1 MGKRRGGRE
10 LLRSLTKRQKKHLRE
25 FGEEHPFYDK
35 VSGRPEATQICEL
48 SENSD
53 KSSAESDS
61 ETEVDQVSVYHK
73 LLATLKTSPE
83 SESEEEE
90 DESESEEAEESETEM
105 DSEGSQETGEG
116 DGGEE
121 DKNDVPGRE
130 EVTAT
135 DTAEQTL
142 GQEQADGAD
151 TSCDTSRGVI
161 EEFTDVKHESEFS
174 LETNFMEEESGDC
187 SADQRDSNSSQ
198 AFSEDPFKQ
207 HMDKELQEKEVE
219 KISTL
224 PKTSSQSKWPRLG
237 QLTFSSTLEKH
248 KTLKA
253 DREIDVKQLYLHKP
267 LESTWPKVNKQFLS
281 STNKPNDPFFT
292 PLQRELFCIMNTYRD
307 LFYPERNAL
316 TNGEEIR
323 QVYCLHALN
332 HVLKANAQ
340 VLSNNAKRRD
350 QKPGTDSDDYRDQG
364 LTRPKVLM
372 IVPFRECALR
382 IVHILI
388 RLLEVNDKRKIDVS
402 NKKRFKGEFGSDPE
416 EKPPNLKRPEDY
428 EAVFAGN
435 IDDHFRIGVAIL
447 QKSMRLYAPFYSS
460 DIIIASPLGM
470 RTVIGAEG
478 EKKRDFDFLSSV
490 EILIIDQAD
499 IYLMQNWEHV
509 LHLMKHINLLP
520 LDSHGVDFSR
530 VRMLNLNNWSR
541 FYRQTL
547 LFSALQD
554 PQINSIFNKHCCN
567 YVGQVAVR
575 NIPIIG
581 SISHVVVQLP
591 HVFRRLEAE
600 SATSV
605 IDTRFQFFIDKVLP
619 EYRDAIMSHTLIYVP
634 SYFDYVRLRNYF
646 KKEDLNFTHICEYTK
661 KAGVCRARRFFLKG
675 EKQFLLFT
683 ERFHFYKRYTIKG
696 VRNLIFYEL
705 PTYSHFYSE
714 ICNMMKATDSAV
726 DATWTCT
733 VLYSKYD
740 AQKLAA
746 VVGIDRTAQ
755 MLQSKKNVHLFVT
768 GENERGSSRIWKFTK
783 MWYRSFASGE
793 TSVIPLPLKQ
803 RGRKSSRPC
812 P

>member
-10 LLRSLTKRQKKHLRE
+10 LLRGLSKKQRKHLRE
-25 FGEEHPFYDK
+25 FGEEHPFHDK
-35 VSGRPEATQICEL
+35 VPGRPEATQVCEL
-48 SENSD
+48 SDSSD

-61 ETEVDQVSVYHK
+61 ETEVEQVSVYHK

-90 DESESEEAEESETEM
+90 EEDESEPEAEESETEM
-105 DSEGSQETGEG
+105 DSEGSQESREA
-116 DGGEE
+116 DGGGE
-121 DKNDVPGRE
+121 DQNDVPEQE
-130 EVTAT
+130 EAT
-135 DTAEQTL
+135 DTAEQTPS
-142 GQEQADGAD
+142 QQQADGID
-151 TSCDTSRGVI
+151 TSCDPGHGVV

-187 SADQRDSNSSQ
+187 NADKRDGSSSQ

-207 HMDKELQEKEVE
+207 HMDKELEEKDVE
-219 KISTL
+219 KMSTL
-224 PKTSSQSKWPRLG
+224 PKTSSQSQWPRLG
-237 QLTFSSTLEKH
+237 QVTFSSTLEKP
-248 KTLKA
+248 KALKA
-253 DREIDVKQLYLHKP
+253 DKEVDVKQLYLHKP

-281 STNKPNDPFFT
+281 SVNKPSDAFFT

-323 QVYCLHALN
+323 HAYCLHALN
-332 HVLKANAQ
+332 HVLKANSQ
-340 VLSNNAKRRD
+340 VLSNNAKKRN
-350 QKPGTDSDDYRDQG
+350 QKPGADNDDHRDQG
-364 LTRPKVLM
+364 LTRPK
-372 IVPFRECALR
+372 
-382 IVHILI
+382 
-388 RLLEVNDKRKIDVS
+388 
-402 NKKRFKGEFGSDPE
+402 
-416 EKPPNLKRPEDY
+416 
-428 EAVFAGN
+428 
-435 IDDHFRIGVAIL
+435 
-447 QKSMRLYAPFYSS
+447 
-460 DIIIASPLGM
+460 
-470 RTVIGAEG
+470 
-478 EKKRDFDFLSSV
+478 
-490 EILIIDQAD
+490 
-499 IYLMQNWEHV
+499 
-509 LHLMKHINLLP
+509 HLMKHVNLLP

-530 VRMLNLNNWSR
+530 VRMLNLNNWCR
-541 FYRQTL
+541 YYRQTL

-554 PQINSIFNKHCCN
+554 PQVNSVFNKHCFN
-567 YVGQVAVR
+567 YMGQVAVR
-575 NIPIIG
+575 NVPLSG
-581 SISHVVVQLP
+581 SISRVVVQLP

-600 SATSV
+600 SLTSV

-646 KKEDLNFTHICEYTK
+646 KKEELNFTHICEYTK

-696 VRNLIFYEL
+696 IRNLIFYEL

-714 ICNMMKATDSAV
+714 ICNMMKATGNGG

-746 VVGIDRTAQ
+746 VVGIERAAQ

-768 GENERGSSRIWKFTK
+768 GESE
-783 MWYRSFASGE
+783 
-793 TSVIPLPLKQ
+793 
-803 RGRKSSRPC
+803 
-812 P
+812 

>member
-10 LLRSLTKRQKKHLRE
+10 LLRSLSKKQKKHLRE
-25 FGEEHPFYDK
+25 FGEEHPFYDN
-35 VSGRPEATQICEL
+35 GAGAPLWYQADLR
-48 SENSD
+48 SEDSD

-61 ETEVDQVSVYHK
+61 ETEVEQVSGYHK

-90 DESESEEAEESETEM
+90 DESESEEAEESEAEM
-105 DSEGSQETGEG
+105 DSEGSQEIGEAE
-116 DGGEE
+116 GGEE
-121 DKNDVPGRE
+121 DKKDVTE
-130 EVTAT
+130 EEEAT
-135 DTAEQTL
+135 DTAEQML
-142 GQEQADGAD
+142 SQEQADGTD
-151 TSCDTSRGVI
+151 TSCDPRHGVI

-187 SADQRDSNSSQ
+187 NADRKDSN
-198 AFSEDPFKQ
+198 PFKQ
-207 HMDKELQEKEVE
+207 HMDKELEEKEIE
-219 KISTL
+219 KMSTL
-224 PKTSSQSKWPRLG
+224 PKTSSQSQWPRLG
-237 QLTFSSTLEKH
+237 QVIFSSTLEKQ
-248 KTLKA
+248 KSLKA
-253 DREIDVKQLYLHKP
+253 DKEVDVKQLHLHKP

-281 STNKPNDPFFT
+281 AVDKPTDCFFT
-292 PLQRELFCIMNTYRD
+292 PLQRELFCVMNCYRD
-307 LFYPERNAL
+307 LFYPESNAL

-323 QVYCLHALN
+323 HAYCLHALN

-350 QKPGTDSDDYRDQG
+350 RKPGTDTDDHRDQG

-382 IVHILI
+382 VVHILI
-388 RLLEVNDKRKIDVS
+388 SLLEGNDKKKIDVS

-460 DIIIASPLGM
+460 DIIIASPLGI

-478 EKKRDFDFLSSV
+478 EKKRDFDFLSSI

-530 VRMLNLNNWSR
+530 VRMLNLNNWSKY
-541 FYRQTL
+541 YRQTL

-554 PQINSIFNKHCCN
+554 PQINSVFNKHCFN
-567 YVGQVAVR
+567 YTGQVAVR
-575 NIPIIG
+575 NVPLTG

-591 HVFRRLEAE
+591 HVFRRLEAD
-600 SATSV
+600 SVTAV
-605 IDTRFQFFIDKVLP
+605 IDARFQFFIDKVLP

-646 KKEDLNFTHICEYTK
+646 KKEDLNFTPICEYTK
-661 KAGVCRARRFFLKG
+661 KAAVCRARRFFLKG

-696 VRNLIFYEL
+696 IRNLIFYEL

-714 ICNMMKATDSAV
+714 ICNMLKATDNGV

-768 GENERGSSRIWKFTK
+768 GEN
-783 MWYRSFASGE
+783 
-793 TSVIPLPLKQ
+793 
-803 RGRKSSRPC
+803 
-812 P
+812 

>member
-1 MGKRRGGRE
+1 MGKRRAGRE
-10 LLRSLTKRQKKHLRE
+10 LLRSLSKKQKKHLRE

-48 SENSD
+48 SEDSD
-53 KSSAESDS
+53 KSSKESDS
-61 ETEVDQVSVYHK
+61 ETEVEQVSGYHK

-90 DESESEEAEESETEM
+90 DESESEEAEESEAEM
-105 DSEGSQETGEG
+105 GSEGSQNIGEAEE
-116 DGGEE
+116 GEE
-121 DKNDVPGRE
+121 DKNDVPE
-130 EVTAT
+130 EEEAT
-135 DTAEQTL
+135 DTAEQML
-142 GQEQADGAD
+142 SQEQADGTD
-151 TSCDTSRGVI
+151 TSCDPRHGVI

-187 SADQRDSNSSQ
+187 NADRRDSSSSQ
-198 AFSEDPFKQ
+198 ALPEDPFKQ
-207 HMDKELQEKEVE
+207 HMDKELEEKEIE
-219 KISTL
+219 KMSTL
-224 PKTSSQSKWPRLG
+224 PKTSSQSQWPRLG
-237 QLTFSSTLEKH
+237 QVIFSSTLEKH

-253 DREIDVKQLYLHKP
+253 DKEVDVKQLHLRKP

-281 STNKPNDPFFT
+281 AVDKAIDSSFT
-292 PLQRELFCIMNTYRD
+292 PLQRELFCIMNSYRD

-323 QVYCLHALN
+323 HAYCLHALN

-350 QKPGTDSDDYRDQG
+350 RKPGTDSDDYRDQG

-382 IVHILI
+382 IVHIFI
-388 RLLEVNDKRKIDVS
+388 SLLEVNDKKKIDVS

-435 IDDHFRIGVAIL
+435 IDDHFRI
-447 QKSMRLYAPFYSS
+447 
-460 DIIIASPLGM
+460 DIIIASPLGI

-530 VRMLNLNNWSR
+530 VRMLNLNNWSKY
-541 FYRQTL
+541 YRQTL

-554 PQINSIFNKHCCN
+554 PQINSVFNKHCFN
-567 YVGQVAVR
+567 YVGQVAIR
-575 NIPIIG
+575 NVPLTG

-591 HVFRRLEAE
+591 HVFRRLEAD
-600 SATSV
+600 SVTSV
-605 IDTRFQFFIDKVLP
+605 IDGRFQFFIDKVLP

-661 KAGVCRARRFFLKG
+661 KAAVCRARRFFLKG

-696 VRNLIFYEL
+696 IRNLIFYEL

-714 ICNMMKATDSAV
+714 ICNMLKATDSGA

-768 GENERGSSRIWKFTK
+768 GEND
-783 MWYRSFASGE
+783 
-793 TSVIPLPLKQ
+793 
-803 RGRKSSRPC
+803 
-812 P
+812 

>member
-1 MGKRRGGRE
+1 MGKRRAGRE
-10 LLRSLTKRQKKHLRE
+10 LLRSLSKKQKKHLRE

-35 VSGRPEATQICEL
+35 LLVLLLLHSCFPFQ
-48 SENSD
+48 SEDSD

-61 ETEVDQVSVYHK
+61 ETEVEQVSGYHK

-90 DESESEEAEESETEM
+90 DESESEAEESEAEM
-105 DSEGSQETGEG
+105 GSEGSQETGEAE
-116 DGGEE
+116 GGEE
-121 DKNDVPGRE
+121 DKNDVPE
-130 EVTAT
+130 EEEGTT
-135 DTAEQTL
+135 DTTEQIL
-142 GQEQADGAD
+142 SQEQADGTD
-151 TSCDTSRGVI
+151 TSCDPRHGEI

-187 SADQRDSNSSQ
+187 NADKRDSN
-198 AFSEDPFKQ
+198 PFKQ
-207 HMDKELQEKEVE
+207 HMDKELEDKEIE
-219 KISTL
+219 EMSTL
-224 PKTSSQSKWPRLG
+224 PKTSSQSQWPRLG
-237 QLTFSSTLEKH
+237 QLIFSSTLEKH

-253 DREIDVKQLYLHKP
+253 DKEVDVKQLHLHKP

-281 STNKPNDPFFT
+281 SVDKPADSSFT
-292 PLQRELFCIMNTYRD
+292 PLQRELFCIMNSYRD

-316 TNGEEIR
+316 INGEEIR
-323 QVYCLHALN
+323 HAYCLHALN

-350 QKPGTDSDDYRDQG
+350 RKPGSDTDDYRDQG

-382 IVHILI
+382 IVHTFIS
-388 RLLEVNDKRKIDVS
+388 LLEVNDKKKIDVS

-460 DIIIASPLGM
+460 DIIIASPLGI

-530 VRMLNLNNWSR
+530 VRMLNLNNWSKY
-541 FYRQTL
+541 YRQTL

-554 PQINSIFNKHCCN
+554 PQINSVFNKHCFN
-567 YVGQVAVR
+567 YAGQVAVR
-575 NIPIIG
+575 NVPLTG

-600 SATSV
+600 SVASV

-646 KKEDLNFTHICEYTK
+646 KKEDLNFTHFCEYSK
-661 KAGVCRARRFFLKG
+661 KAAVCRARRFFLKG

-696 VRNLIFYEL
+696 IRNLIFYEL

-714 ICNMMKATDSAV
+714 ICNMLKATDSGV

-768 GENERGSSRIWKFTK
+768 GEN
-783 MWYRSFASGE
+783 
-793 TSVIPLPLKQ
+793 
-803 RGRKSSRPC
+803 
-812 P
+812 

>member
-1 MGKRRGGRE
+1 MGKRRGERE
-10 LLRSLTKRQKKHLRE
+10 LLRSLSKRQKKHLRE

-35 VSGRPEATQICEL
+35 VSGRPEATQTCEL

-61 ETEVDQVSVYHK
+61 EAEVEQVSVYHK

-90 DESESEEAEESETEM
+90 DESESEETGESETET
-105 DSEGSQETGEG
+105 DSEGSQETGEV

-121 DKNDVPGRE
+121 DKNDVPEKE
-130 EVTAT
+130 EAT
-135 DTAEQTL
+135 DTAEQTR
-142 GQEQADGAD
+142 GQEQADDAGA
-151 TSCDTSRGVI
+151 SCDPSHGVI
-161 EEFTDVKHESEFS
+161 GEFTDVKHESEFS

-187 SADQRDSNSSQ
+187 NADRRDSNSSQ

-207 HMDKELQEKEVE
+207 HMDKELEEKEVE
-219 KISTL
+219 KMSTL
-224 PKTSSQSKWPRLG
+224 PKTSSQSQWPRLG

-253 DREIDVKQLYLHKP
+253 DKEVDMKQLYLHKP

-281 STNKPNDPFFT
+281 SVNKASDPSFS

-323 QVYCLHALN
+323 HVYCLHALN

-340 VLSNNAKRRD
+340 VLSHNAKRRD
-350 QKPGTDSDDYRDQG
+350 QKPGADNDDYRDQG

-382 IVHILI
+382 IVHIFI
-388 RLLEVNDKRKIDVS
+388 SLLEVNDKKKIDVS
-402 NKKRFKGEFGSDPE
+402 NKKRFKGEFGFDPE

-460 DIIIASPLGM
+460 DIIIASPLGI

-478 EKKRDFDFLSSV
+478 EKKRDFDFLSSI

-530 VRMLNLNNWSR
+530 VRMLNLNNWSKY
-541 FYRQTL
+541 YRQTL

-554 PQINSIFNKHCCN
+554 PQINSVFNKHCFN

-575 NIPIIG
+575 NVPLSG

-600 SATSV
+600 NSTAV
-605 IDTRFQFFIDKVLP
+605 IDTRFRFFIDKVLP

-696 VRNLIFYEL
+696 IRNLIFYEL

-714 ICNMMKATDSAV
+714 ICNMMKATDSGV

-755 MLQSKKNVHLFVT
+755 MLQSKKDVHLFVT
-768 GENERGSSRIWKFTK
+768 GENE
-783 MWYRSFASGE
+783 
-793 TSVIPLPLKQ
+793 
-803 RGRKSSRPC
+803 
-812 P
+812 

>member
-1 MGKRRGGRE
+1 MGKRRAGRE
-10 LLRSLTKRQKKHLRE
+10 LLRSLSKKQKKHLRE

-35 VSGRPEATQICEL
+35 LLLLMLLQSCFPFQPED
-48 SENSD
+48 SD
-53 KSSAESDS
+53 KSSAESDL
-61 ETEVDQVSVYHK
+61 ETEVEQVSGYHR
-73 LLATLKTSPE
+73 LLATLKTLPE

-90 DESESEEAEESETEM
+90 DESESEEAEESEAEM
-105 DSEGSQETGEG
+105 DSEGSQETGEAE
-116 DGGEE
+116 GGEE
-121 DKNDVPGRE
+121 DKNDVPKE
-130 EVTAT
+130 EEGTT
-135 DTAEQTL
+135 DAAEQIL
-142 GQEQADGAD
+142 SQEQADGTD
-151 TSCDTSRGVI
+151 TSCDPRHGVI

-174 LETNFMEEESGDC
+174 LETNFMEEESEDC
-187 SADQRDSNSSQ
+187 NADKRDSN
-198 AFSEDPFKQ
+198 PFKQ
-207 HMDKELQEKEVE
+207 HMDKELDDKEIEKM
-219 KISTL
+219 STL
-224 PKTSSQSKWPRLG
+224 PKTSSQSQWPRLG
-237 QLTFSSTLEKH
+237 QLIFSSTLEKH

-253 DREIDVKQLYLHKP
+253 DKEVDLKQLHLHKP
-267 LESTWPKVNKQFLS
+267 LESTWPKVNKQSLS
-281 STNKPNDPFFT
+281 SVDKPSDSPFT
-292 PLQRELFCIMNTYRD
+292 PLQRELFCIMNLYRD

-323 QVYCLHALN
+323 HAYCLHALN
-332 HVLKANAQ
+332 HVLKANSQ

-350 QKPGTDSDDYRDQG
+350 QKPGTDTDDYRDQG

-372 IVPFRECALR
+372 IVPFRESALR
-382 IVHILI
+382 IVHIFI
-388 RLLEVNDKRKIDVS
+388 SLLEVNDKKKIDVS

-460 DIIIASPLGM
+460 DIIIASPLGI

-478 EKKRDFDFLSSV
+478 EKKRDFDFLSSI

-530 VRMLNLNNWSR
+530 VRMLNLNNWSKY
-541 FYRQTL
+541 YRQTL

-554 PQINSIFNKHCCN
+554 PQINSVFSKHCFN
-567 YVGQVAVR
+567 YGGQVAIR
-575 NIPIIG
+575 NMPVTG

-600 SATSV
+600 SVTSV
-605 IDTRFQFFIDKVLP
+605 IDARFQFFIDKVLP

-661 KAGVCRARRFFLKG
+661 KAAVCRARRFFVKG

-696 VRNLIFYEL
+696 IRNLIFYEL

-714 ICNMMKATDSAV
+714 ICNMLKATDSGV

-768 GENERGSSRIWKFTK
+768 GEN
-783 MWYRSFASGE
+783 
-793 TSVIPLPLKQ
+793 
-803 RGRKSSRPC
+803 
-812 P
+812 

>member
-1 MGKRRGGRE
+1 
-10 LLRSLTKRQKKHLRE
+10 Q
-25 FGEEHPFYDK
+25 
-35 VSGRPEATQICEL
+35 

-61 ETEVDQVSVYHK
+61 ETEPEQASVYHK

-90 DESESEEAEESETEM
+90 DESESEEAGESETEM
-105 DSEGSQETGEG
+105 DSEGSQETGEAE
-116 DGGEE
+116 GGEE
-121 DKNDVPGRE
+121 DENDIPDKE
-130 EVTAT
+130 EGEYNPFLFPAK
-135 DTAEQTL
+135 DTAEQML
-142 GQEQADGAD
+142 GEEQADGAD
-151 TSCDTSRGVI
+151 TSCDLSHGVI
-161 EEFTDVKHESEFS
+161 EEFTDAKHESEFS
-174 LETNFMEEESGDC
+174 LETNFMEEESGDYN
-187 SADQRDSNSSQ
+187 ADERRSN
-198 AFSEDPFKQ
+198 PFKQ
-207 HMDKELQEKEVE
+207 HMDKEMEEKEVE
-219 KISTL
+219 KMSTL
-224 PKTSSQSKWPRLG
+224 SKSSSQTKWPRLG
-237 QLTFSSTLEKH
+237 QVTFSSVLEKH
-248 KTLKA
+248 KTLKP
-253 DREIDVKQLYLHKP
+253 DKELDVKQLHLHKP
-267 LESTWPKVNKQFLS
+267 LEVTWPKVNKQFLS
-281 STNKPNDPFFT
+281 SLNKPSDLCFT

-307 LFYPERNAL
+307 LFYPERTAL

-323 QVYCLHALN
+323 LAYCLHALN

-340 VLSNNAKRRD
+340 VLTNNAKRRD
-350 QKPGTDSDDYRDQG
+350 QKPRIDNDDYRDQG

-372 IVPFRECALR
+372 LVPFRECALR
-382 IVHILI
+382 IVHIFI
-388 RLLEVNDKRKIDVS
+388 SLLEVNSERKIDVS

-416 EKPPNLKRPEDY
+416 ERPPNLKRPEDY

-470 RTVIGAEG
+470 RTIIGAEG
-478 EKKRDFDFLSSV
+478 EKKRDFDFLSSI

-530 VRMLNLNNWSR
+530 VRMLNLNNWSKY
-541 FYRQTL
+541 YRQTL
-547 LFSALQD
+547 LFSALHN
-554 PQINSIFNKHCCN
+554 PQINSIFSKHCFN
-567 YVGQVAVR
+567 YTGQVAVR
-575 NIPIIG
+575 NIPQVG

-591 HVFRRLEAE
+591 HVFRRLEADNL
-600 SATSV
+600 TSV
-605 IDTRFQFFIDKVLP
+605 IDARFQFFIDKVLP

-646 KKEDLNFTHICEYTK
+646 KKEELNFVHICEYTK
-661 KAGVCRARRFFLKG
+661 KAGICRARRFFLKG
-675 EKQFLLFT
+675 DRQFLLLT

-696 VRNLIFYEL
+696 IRNLIFYEL

-714 ICNMMKATDSAV
+714 ICNMMKATDNGM

-755 MLQSKKNVHLFVT
+755 MLQSKKNVHLFIT
-768 GENERGSSRIWKFTK
+768 GEN
-783 MWYRSFASGE
+783 
-793 TSVIPLPLKQ
+793 
-803 RGRKSSRPC
+803 
-812 P
+812 

>member
-1 MGKRRGGRE
+1 MGKRRAGRE
-10 LLRSLTKRQKKHLRE
+10 LVRSLSKKQKKHLKE

-35 VSGRPEATQICEL
+35 VSARPEATPVCEL

-53 KSSAESDS
+53 QSSAESDS
-61 ETEVDQVSVYHK
+61 EAEVEQTSGYHK

-83 SESEEEE
+83 SESEE
-90 DESESEEAEESETEM
+90 DESDSEEAGESETEVS
-105 DSEGSQETGEG
+105 SEGSQETGEA
-116 DGGEE
+116 DGGEADE
-121 DKNDVPGRE
+121 NDVQE
-130 EVTAT
+130 QKEAT
-135 DTAEQTL
+135 DTAEQML

-151 TSCDTSRGVI
+151 ASCERSHGAI

-187 SADQRDSNSSQ
+187 SADKRDSNSSQ
-198 AFSEDPFKQ
+198 AFPEDPFRQ
-207 HMDKELQEKEVE
+207 HMDRELHEKEVE
-219 KISTL
+219 KMSTL
-224 PKTSSQSKWPRLG
+224 PKTSSQSKWPQLG

-253 DREIDVKQLYLHKP
+253 DREVGMKQLCLHKP
-267 LESTWPKVNKQFLS
+267 LESTWPKVNKQFLPS
-281 STNKPNDPFFT
+281 MNKQSDPSFT
-292 PLQRELFCIMNTYRD
+292 PLQRELFCIMNAYWD

-323 QVYCLHALN
+323 FAYCLHALN

-350 QKPGTDSDDYRDQG
+350 QKPGTDDDYRDQG

-372 IVPFRECALR
+372 VVPFRECALR
-382 IVHILI
+382 VVHVLI
-388 RLLEVNDKRKIDVS
+388 SLLEVSGQRKIDVS
-402 NKKRFKGEFGSDPE
+402 NKKRFKGEFGSDPQ

-470 RTVIGAEG
+470 RTIIGAEG
-478 EKKRDFDFLSSV
+478 EKKRDFDFLSSI

-509 LHLMKHINLLP
+509 LHLMKHMNLLP

-530 VRMLNLNNWSR
+530 VRMLNLNNWSKY
-541 FYRQTL
+541 YRQTL
-547 LFSALQD
+547 LFSALQH
-554 PQINSIFNKHCCN
+554 PQINSIFNKHCFN

-575 NIPIIG
+575 NVPLRG
-581 SISHVVVQLP
+581 SISQIVVQLP

-600 SATSV
+600 NVASA
-605 IDTRFQFFIDKVLP
+605 IDTRFQFFVDKVLP
-619 EYRDAIMSHTLIYVP
+619 EYRDVIMSHTLIYVP

-646 KKEDLNFTHICEYTK
+646 KKEELNFTPICEYTK
-661 KAGVCRARRFFLKG
+661 KAAVCRARRFFLKG

-683 ERFHFYKRYTIKG
+683 ERFHFYKRYVIKG
-696 VRNLIFYEL
+696 IRNLIFYEL

-714 ICNMMKATDSAV
+714 ICNMMKATDNGV

-746 VVGIDRTAQ
+746 VVGIERAAQ

-768 GENERGSSRIWKFTK
+768 GENE
-783 MWYRSFASGE
+783 
-793 TSVIPLPLKQ
+793 Q
-803 RGRKSSRPC
+803 
-812 P
+812 

>member
-1 MGKRRGGRE
+1 
-10 LLRSLTKRQKKHLRE
+10 Q
-25 FGEEHPFYDK
+25 
-35 VSGRPEATQICEL
+35 

-61 ETEVDQVSVYHK
+61 ETEPEQASVYHK

-83 SESEEEE
+83 SESEDD
-90 DESESEEAEESETEM
+90 DESESEEDGESGTEM
-105 DSEGSQETGEG
+105 DSEESQENGEAE
-116 DGGEE
+116 GGEE
-121 DKNDVPGRE
+121 DENNTPDKEGIFLLFYNLIYFSFQQI
-130 EVTAT
+130 TA
-135 DTAEQTL
+135 TAEQTL
-142 GQEQADGAD
+142 GEEQADGED
-151 TSCDTSRGVI
+151 VSCDPNHGVT

-174 LETNFMEEESGDC
+174 LETNFIEEESGDC
-187 SADQRDSNSSQ
+187 DADERRSN
-198 AFSEDPFKQ
+198 PFKQ
-207 HMDKELQEKEVE
+207 HMDKEMEEKEVE
-219 KISTL
+219 KMSTL
-224 PKTSSQSKWPRLG
+224 SKSSSQIKWPRLG
-237 QLTFSSTLEKH
+237 QLTFSSTSEKQ
-248 KTLKA
+248 KTLKP
-253 DREIDVKQLYLHKP
+253 DKEVSMKQLHLHKP
-267 LESTWPKVNKQFLS
+267 LEVTWPKVNKQLLS
-281 STNKPNDPFFT
+281 SLNKSCDSCFT

-307 LFYPERNAL
+307 LFYPERTAL

-323 QVYCLHALN
+323 LVYCLHALN

-350 QKPGTDSDDYRDQG
+350 RKPGVDTDEYRDQG

-372 IVPFRECALR
+372 VVPFRECALR
-382 IVHILI
+382 IVHNLI
-388 RLLEVNDKRKIDVS
+388 SLLEVKSDKKIDVS

-478 EKKRDFDFLSSV
+478 EKKRDFDFLSSI

-509 LHLMKHINLLP
+509 LHLMKHMNLLP

-530 VRMLNLNNWSR
+530 VRMLNLNNWSKY
-541 FYRQTL
+541 YRQTL

-554 PQINSIFNKHCCN
+554 PQINSIFNKHCFN
-567 YVGQVAVR
+567 YTGQVAVR
-575 NIPIIG
+575 NIPQIG

-600 SATSV
+600 SLNSV

-619 EYRDAIMSHTLIYVP
+619 EYRDAIMSHTLVYVP

-646 KKEDLNFTHICEYTK
+646 KKEELNFVHICEYTK
-661 KAGVCRARRFFLKG
+661 KAGICRARRFFLKG
-675 EKQFLLFT
+675 EKQFLLLT

-696 VRNLIFYEL
+696 IKNLIFYEL
-705 PTYSHFYSE
+705 PTYPHFYSE
-714 ICNMMKATDSAV
+714 ICNMMKATNSGV

-755 MLQSKKNVHLFVT
+755 MLQSKKNVHLFIT
-768 GENERGSSRIWKFTK
+768 GEN
-783 MWYRSFASGE
+783 
-793 TSVIPLPLKQ
+793 
-803 RGRKSSRPC
+803 
-812 P
+812 

>member
-1 MGKRRGGRE
+1 
-10 LLRSLTKRQKKHLRE
+10 LQ
-25 FGEEHPFYDK
+25 
-35 VSGRPEATQICEL
+35 PED
-48 SENSD
+48 SD
-53 KSSAESDS
+53 ESSAESDS
-61 ETEVDQVSVYHK
+61 ETEVEQVSGYHK

-90 DESESEEAEESETEM
+90 DESESEEAEESEAEM
-105 DSEGSQETGEG
+105 DSEGLQGAGEAE
-116 DGGEE
+116 GGEE
-121 DKNDVPGRE
+121 DENDVPE
-130 EVTAT
+130 EEEAT
-135 DTAEQTL
+135 DTAEQML
-142 GQEQADGAD
+142 SQEQADGTD
-151 TSCDTSRGVI
+151 TSCDPRHGVI

-187 SADQRDSNSSQ
+187 NADSRDSN
-198 AFSEDPFKQ
+198 PFKQ
-207 HMDKELQEKEVE
+207 HMDKELEEKEIE
-219 KISTL
+219 KMSTL
-224 PKTSSQSKWPRLG
+224 PKTSSQSQWPRLG
-237 QLTFSSTLEKH
+237 QVIFSSTLEKQ
-248 KTLKA
+248 KPLKA
-253 DREIDVKQLYLHKP
+253 DKEVDVKQLHLHKP

-281 STNKPNDPFFT
+281 AVDKPTDSSFT
-292 PLQRELFCIMNTYRD
+292 PLQRELFCIMNSYRD

-316 TNGEEIR
+316 RNGEEIR
-323 QVYCLHALN
+323 HAYCLHALN

-350 QKPGTDSDDYRDQG
+350 RKPGTDTDDYRDQG
-364 LTRPKVLM
+364 LTRPKVLI

-382 IVHILI
+382 IVHIFI
-388 RLLEVNDKRKIDVS
+388 SLLEVNDKKKIDVS

-460 DIIIASPLGM
+460 DIIIASPLGI

-478 EKKRDFDFLSSV
+478 EKKRDFDFLSSI

-530 VRMLNLNNWSR
+530 VRMLNLNNWSKY
-541 FYRQTL
+541 YRQTL

-554 PQINSIFNKHCCN
+554 PQINSVFNKHCFN
-567 YVGQVAVR
+567 YTGQVAIR
-575 NIPIIG
+575 NVPLTG

-591 HVFRRLEAE
+591 HVFRRLEAD
-600 SATSV
+600 SVTSM
-605 IDTRFQFFIDKVLP
+605 IDARFQFFIDKVLP

-661 KAGVCRARRFFLKG
+661 KAAVCRARRFFLKG

-696 VRNLIFYEL
+696 IRNLIFYEL

-714 ICNMMKATDSAV
+714 ICNMLKATDSGV

-768 GENERGSSRIWKFTK
+768 GEN
-783 MWYRSFASGE
+783 
-793 TSVIPLPLKQ
+793 
-803 RGRKSSRPC
+803 
-812 P
+812 

>member
-10 LLRSLTKRQKKHLRE
+10 LLRSLSKKQKQHLRE

-61 ETEVDQVSVYHK
+61 ETEVEQISVYHK

-90 DESESEEAEESETEM
+90 DESESEEAGESETET
-105 DSEGSQETGEG
+105 DSEGYQETGEA

-121 DKNDVPGRE
+121 DKNDVPDQE
-130 EVTAT
+130 EVT

-151 TSCDTSRGVI
+151 ASCDPSHGVI

-187 SADQRDSNSSQ
+187 NADKKDSNSSQ
-198 AFSEDPFKQ
+198 AFAEDPFKQ
-207 HMDKELQEKEVE
+207 HMDKELEEKEVE
-219 KISTL
+219 KMSTL

-253 DREIDVKQLYLHKP
+253 DKEVDVKQLYLHKP

-281 STNKPNDPFFT
+281 SVNKPSNPSFT

-323 QVYCLHALN
+323 HAYCLHALN

-350 QKPGTDSDDYRDQG
+350 QKPGTDNDDYRDQG
-364 LTRPKVLM
+364 LTRPK
-372 IVPFRECALR
+372 
-382 IVHILI
+382 
-388 RLLEVNDKRKIDVS
+388 
-402 NKKRFKGEFGSDPE
+402 
-416 EKPPNLKRPEDY
+416 
-428 EAVFAGN
+428 
-435 IDDHFRIGVAIL
+435 
-447 QKSMRLYAPFYSS
+447 
-460 DIIIASPLGM
+460 
-470 RTVIGAEG
+470 
-478 EKKRDFDFLSSV
+478 
-490 EILIIDQAD
+490 
-499 IYLMQNWEHV
+499 
-509 LHLMKHINLLP
+509 HLMKHINLLP

-530 VRMLNLNNWSR
+530 VRVLNLNNWSKY
-541 FYRQTL
+541 YRQTL

-554 PQINSIFNKHCCN
+554 PQINSVFNKHCFN

-575 NIPIIG
+575 NVPLSG

-600 SATSV
+600 NLTSV

-696 VRNLIFYEL
+696 IRNLIFYEL

-714 ICNMMKATDSAV
+714 ICNMMKATDNGV

-755 MLQSKKNVHLFVT
+755 MLQSTKNVHLFVT
-768 GENERGSSRIWKFTK
+768 GENE
-783 MWYRSFASGE
+783 
-793 TSVIPLPLKQ
+793 
-803 RGRKSSRPC
+803 
-812 P
+812 

>member
-10 LLRSLTKRQKKHLRE
+10 LLRSLSKKQKKHLRE

-48 SENSD
+48 SEDSD

-61 ETEVDQVSVYHK
+61 ETEVEQVSGYHK

-90 DESESEEAEESETEM
+90 DESESEEAEESEAEM
-105 DSEGSQETGEG
+105 DSEGSQEIGEAEGGEG
-116 DGGEE
+116 DKKDVTEE
-121 DKNDVPGRE
+121 E
-130 EVTAT
+130 EAT
-135 DTAEQTL
+135 DTAEQML
-142 GQEQADGAD
+142 SQEQADGTD
-151 TSCDTSRGVI
+151 TSCDPRHGVI

-187 SADQRDSNSSQ
+187 NADRKDSSSSQ
-198 AFSEDPFKQ
+198 ALPEDPFKQ
-207 HMDKELQEKEVE
+207 HMDKELEEKEIE
-219 KISTL
+219 KMSTL
-224 PKTSSQSKWPRLG
+224 PKTSSQSQWPRLG
-237 QLTFSSTLEKH
+237 QVIFSSTLEKQ
-248 KTLKA
+248 KSLKA
-253 DREIDVKQLYLHKP
+253 DKEVDVKQLHLHKP

-281 STNKPNDPFFT
+281 AVDKAIDSSFT
-292 PLQRELFCIMNTYRD
+292 PLQRELFCVMNSYRD

-316 TNGEEIR
+316 TNGEEVR
-323 QVYCLHALN
+323 HAYCLHALN

-340 VLSNNAKRRD
+340 VLSNNARRRD
-350 QKPGTDSDDYRDQG
+350 RKPGTDTDDHRDQG

-388 RLLEVNDKRKIDVS
+388 SLLEVSDKKKIDVS

-460 DIIIASPLGM
+460 DIIIASPLGI

-478 EKKRDFDFLSSV
+478 EKKRDFDFLSSI

-530 VRMLNLNNWSR
+530 VRMLNLNNWSKY
-541 FYRQTL
+541 YRQTL

-554 PQINSIFNKHCCN
+554 PQINSVFNKHCFN
-567 YVGQVAVR
+567 YTGQVAVR
-575 NIPIIG
+575 NVPLTG

-591 HVFRRLEAE
+591 HVFRRLEAD
-600 SATSV
+600 SVTSV
-605 IDTRFQFFIDKVLP
+605 IDASFSSTKFC
-619 EYRDAIMSHTLIYVP
+619 P
-634 SYFDYVRLRNYF
+634 S
-646 KKEDLNFTHICEYTK
+646 TAMPSC
-661 KAGVCRARRFFLKG
+661 
-675 EKQFLLFT
+675 
-683 ERFHFYKRYTIKG
+683 
-696 VRNLIFYEL
+696 
-705 PTYSHFYSE
+705 PT
-714 ICNMMKATDSAV
+714 
-726 DATWTCT
+726 
-733 VLYSKYD
+733 
-740 AQKLAA
+740 
-746 VVGIDRTAQ
+746 
-755 MLQSKKNVHLFVT
+755 
-768 GENERGSSRIWKFTK
+768 
-783 MWYRSFASGE
+783 RSF
-793 TSVIPLPLKQ
+793 T
-803 RGRKSSRPC
+803 SRPTSTTC
-812 P
+812 AFETTSRRRT

>member
-10 LLRSLTKRQKKHLRE
+10 LLRSLSKKQKKHLRE
-25 FGEEHPFYDK
+25 FGEEHPFYDR

-53 KSSAESDS
+53 KSSTESDS
-61 ETEVDQVSVYHK
+61 ETEVEQVSVYHK

-83 SESEEEE
+83 SESEE
-90 DESESEEAEESETEM
+90 DESESEEAGESEAEV
-105 DSEGSQETGEG
+105 DSEGSQETGEA
-116 DGGEE
+116 DGGGE
-121 DKNDVPGRE
+121 DKNDVPE
-130 EVTAT
+130 QDKAT

-151 TSCDTSRGVI
+151 TSCDPSHRVI

-187 SADQRDSNSSQ
+187 NADKRDSNSSQ
-198 AFSEDPFKQ
+198 VFSEDPFKQ
-207 HMDKELQEKEVE
+207 HMDKELEEKEVE
-219 KISTL
+219 KMSTL
-224 PKTSSQSKWPRLG
+224 PKSSSQSKWPRLG

-248 KTLKA
+248 KTLKV
-253 DREIDVKQLYLHKP
+253 DKEVDVKQLYLHKP

-281 STNKPNDPFFT
+281 SVNKPSGPSFT

-323 QVYCLHALN
+323 HAYCLHALN

-350 QKPGTDSDDYRDQG
+350 QKPGTDNDDYRDQG
-364 LTRPKVLM
+364 LTRPK
-372 IVPFRECALR
+372 
-382 IVHILI
+382 
-388 RLLEVNDKRKIDVS
+388 
-402 NKKRFKGEFGSDPE
+402 
-416 EKPPNLKRPEDY
+416 
-428 EAVFAGN
+428 
-435 IDDHFRIGVAIL
+435 
-447 QKSMRLYAPFYSS
+447 
-460 DIIIASPLGM
+460 
-470 RTVIGAEG
+470 
-478 EKKRDFDFLSSV
+478 
-490 EILIIDQAD
+490 
-499 IYLMQNWEHV
+499 
-509 LHLMKHINLLP
+509 HLMKHINLLP

-530 VRMLNLNNWSR
+530 VRMLNLSNWSKY
-541 FYRQTL
+541 YRQTL

-554 PQINSIFNKHCCN
+554 PQINSVFNKHCFN
-567 YVGQVAVR
+567 YMGQVAVR
-575 NIPIIG
+575 NVPLSG

-600 SATSV
+600 NVNSV

-646 KKEDLNFTHICEYTK
+646 KKEELNFTHICEYTK
-661 KAGVCRARRFFLKG
+661 KAGICRARRFFLKG

-696 VRNLIFYEL
+696 IRNLIFYEL

-714 ICNMMKATDSAV
+714 ICNMMKATDNGA

-755 MLQSKKNVHLFVT
+755 MIQSKKNVHLFVT
-768 GENERGSSRIWKFTK
+768 GENE
-783 MWYRSFASGE
+783 
-793 TSVIPLPLKQ
+793 
-803 RGRKSSRPC
+803 
-812 P
+812 

>member
-10 LLRSLTKRQKKHLRE
+10 LLRGLSKKQRKHLRE
-25 FGEEHPFYDK
+25 FGEEHPFHDK
-35 VSGRPEATQICEL
+35 VPGRPEATQVCEL
-48 SENSD
+48 SDSSD

-61 ETEVDQVSVYHK
+61 ETEVEQVSVYHK

-90 DESESEEAEESETEM
+90 EEDESEPEAEESETEM
-105 DSEGSQETGEG
+105 DSEGSQESREA
-116 DGGEE
+116 DGGGE
-121 DKNDVPGRE
+121 DQNDVPEQE
-130 EVTAT
+130 EAT
-135 DTAEQTL
+135 DTAEQTPS
-142 GQEQADGAD
+142 QQQADGID
-151 TSCDTSRGVI
+151 TSCDPGHGVV

-187 SADQRDSNSSQ
+187 NADKRDGSSSQ

-207 HMDKELQEKEVE
+207 HMDKELEEKDVE
-219 KISTL
+219 KMSTL
-224 PKTSSQSKWPRLG
+224 PKTSSQSQWPRLG
-237 QLTFSSTLEKH
+237 QVTFSSTLEKP
-248 KTLKA
+248 KALKA
-253 DREIDVKQLYLHKP
+253 DKEVDVKQLYLHKP

-281 STNKPNDPFFT
+281 SVNKPSDAFFT

-323 QVYCLHALN
+323 HAYCLHALN
-332 HVLKANAQ
+332 HVLKANSQ
-340 VLSNNAKRRD
+340 VLSNNAKKRN
-350 QKPGTDSDDYRDQG
+350 QKPGADNDDHRDQG
-364 LTRPKVLM
+364 LTRPK
-372 IVPFRECALR
+372 
-382 IVHILI
+382 
-388 RLLEVNDKRKIDVS
+388 
-402 NKKRFKGEFGSDPE
+402 
-416 EKPPNLKRPEDY
+416 
-428 EAVFAGN
+428 
-435 IDDHFRIGVAIL
+435 
-447 QKSMRLYAPFYSS
+447 
-460 DIIIASPLGM
+460 
-470 RTVIGAEG
+470 
-478 EKKRDFDFLSSV
+478 
-490 EILIIDQAD
+490 
-499 IYLMQNWEHV
+499 
-509 LHLMKHINLLP
+509 HLMKHVNLLP

-530 VRMLNLNNWSR
+530 VRMLNLNNWCR
-541 FYRQTL
+541 YYRQTL

-554 PQINSIFNKHCCN
+554 PQVNSVFNKHCFN
-567 YVGQVAVR
+567 YTGQVAVR
-575 NIPIIG
+575 NVPLSG
-581 SISHVVVQLP
+581 SISRVVVQLP

-600 SATSV
+600 SLTSV

-646 KKEDLNFTHICEYTK
+646 KKEELNFTHICEYTK

-696 VRNLIFYEL
+696 IRNLIFYEL

-714 ICNMMKATDSAV
+714 ICNMMKATGNGG

-746 VVGIDRTAQ
+746 VVGIERAAQ

-768 GENERGSSRIWKFTK
+768 GESE
-783 MWYRSFASGE
+783 
-793 TSVIPLPLKQ
+793 
-803 RGRKSSRPC
+803 
-812 P
+812 